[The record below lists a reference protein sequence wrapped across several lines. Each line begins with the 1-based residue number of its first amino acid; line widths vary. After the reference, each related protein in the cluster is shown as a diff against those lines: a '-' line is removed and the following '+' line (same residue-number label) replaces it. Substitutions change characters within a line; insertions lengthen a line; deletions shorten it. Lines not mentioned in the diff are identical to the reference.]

1 MASILEQWI
10 RKGKP
15 GNLTY
20 GTVLNVDVG
29 SERLFVRCKGNVD
42 QYIIYSPSEFPNI
55 VEGDVVS
62 IGIFS
67 SHKFLIGRMPSG
79 IPKTTTI
86 LNV

>member
-1 MASILEQWI
+1 MASVLEQWI

-20 GTVLNVDVG
+20 GKVLTVDVG

-42 QYIIYSPSEFPNI
+42 QYIIYSPDEFPNI
-55 VEGDVVS
+55 TSGDVIS
-62 IGIFS
+62 IGIFN

-79 IPKTTTI
+79 MPKTTVI
-86 LNV
+86 LDV